1 MKCEKCGRELTAIEL
16 VMETFDGGNIITKG
30 MSYAEMDGYNA
41 GIDEVWNA
49 LQNLPVA
56 DAVPVVRCK
65 DCQFWQRH
73 TQVNRDYG
81 KCERFGTVTTR
92 CNDFCSLG
100 AKKSE
105 E

>member
-1 MKCEKCGRELTAIEL
+1 MTLKDVDTLRRPIYAEDDNATGQ
-16 VMETFDGGNIITKG
+16 G

-49 LQNLPVA
+49 LQKLPVA

-100 AKKSE
+100 MKKSDE
-105 E
+105 